1 MQVDRSSTGHHGP
14 RDEPRPAPAL
24 AVAALASLGAGA
36 IHAVA
41 AGAHSEH
48 RTAVWTFVALAVAQI
63 GWGALALRA
72 GTKAHAAAGAA
83 LAIVALAGWAAAKT
97 TGIPV
102 VDGLGDAEA
111 VQWADGLAAGLALV
125 ALLGSLVAM
134 FGLRLPAA
142 HRVVPVAAVALVAAS
157 VGGMA
162 LAGDHAHEGSHGDDV
177 AHADDHTDG
186 STLAHADDVDHDANA
201 PHADDDAGHDDA
213 THEAAVVPPA
223 PYDPALPIDLSGV
236 DGVSP
241 QQQAA
246 AENLIAVTLLRLPQ
260 FADPAEAEARGWR
273 SIGDGFTGYEHYVN
287 WDLVDDDVVLD
298 PDQPESLVYQVI
310 DGEKTLVAAM
320 FMLPDGVGLDE
331 VPELGGR
338 LTQWHVHDDLCYTPD
353 PVAPRVA
360 GLREPGGPCGP
371 GLVPGRENAMIHVW
385 IVPHE
390 CGPFAALEG
399 VGGGTIAE
407 GEERWC
413 DHAHG
418 A

>member
-1 MQVDRSSTGHHGP
+1 MEVDRSDKHLGAV
-14 RDEPRPAPAL
+14 DESRPPPAL
-24 AVAALASLGAGA
+24 VVAALASLGAGA

-48 RTAVWTFVALAVAQI
+48 RAAVWTFVVLAVAQI
-63 GWGALALRA
+63 GWGAAALRS
-72 GTKAHAAAGAA
+72 GGRAHAAAGAA
-83 LAIVALAGWAAAKT
+83 LALVALAGWTAAKA

-102 VDGLGDAEA
+102 VDGLGEAEA
-111 VQWADGLAAGLALV
+111 VQWADGLAAALALV
-125 ALLGSLVAM
+125 ALAGSVVAM
-134 FGLRLPAA
+134 LGIRLAA
-142 HRVVPVAAVALVAAS
+142 SRPLVPVIVFALVAAS
-157 VGGMA
+157 TGGMA
-162 LAGDHAHEGSHGDDV
+162 LAGDHAHEGSHGDDHTAGGHPGTSHV
-177 AHADDHTDG
+177 DVTHGDTAPDDTAH
-186 STLAHADDVDHDANA
+186 DV
-201 PHADDDAGHDDA
+201 
-213 THEAAVVPPA
+213 AVVPPS
-223 PYDPALPIDLSGV
+223 PYDPTLPIDLGGV
-236 DGVSP
+236 DGVTP

-246 AENLIAVTLLRLPQ
+246 AENLVAVTLLRLPQ
-260 FADPAEAEARGWR
+260 FADPAEAEARGWH
-273 SIGDGFTGYEHYVN
+273 SIGDGVTGYEHYVN
-287 WDLVDDDVVLD
+287 WDLINDDVALD

-320 FMLPDGVGLDE
+320 FMLPDGVGLDD

-338 LTQWHVHDDLCYTPD
+338 LTQWHIHDDLCYTTD
-353 PVAPRVA
+353 PVAPRVG
-360 GLREPGGPCGP
+360 GLREPGGPCAP

-385 IVPHE
+385 ILPHE